1 MTTAKDCPEPTV
13 EEARKIVEEADAAQG
28 LANRTDPSSGIV
40 MKPYSADKG
49 VLVYDPN
56 DVEIDKEAQKKAAG
70 ARKAE
75 DKA

>member
-1 MTTAKDCPEPTV
+1 MTAAKDCPEPTV

-56 DVEIDKEAQKKAAG
+56 DVEIDKEAKKKAEA
-70 ARKAE
+70 AAKAA
-75 DKA
+75 DKG